1 MHLVQIPQFNRE
13 NLPALF
19 RIGGFVLI
27 TICPLMGWLLF
38 GGVEPYGRPHTEFPS
53 LRALI
58 EESKFDA
65 LGSAILDRSII
76 RRTAIQLQYSFD
88 FDVLHNLDTSLAL
101 SGKDGWLFVKDDFWG
116 GKCLDP
122 EQVRPLLTHVDAI
135 VSMAKAAGLHMVMSI
150 SPDKSSVFPEKLD
163 PANRRYWNCKK
174 ENGELWRRLSQVE
187 SPSLVDH
194 LVPLRAAKRERSPKL
209 YFKRDTHWT
218 PYGAAISFRQ
228 LVSKIFANADV
239 EHVPLRITGNADR
252 VTDLSRMLLL
262 HQKEQYDVVEDPIG
276 TMVQDKGR
284 AVFVHDSFYKTL
296 SDQIAQ
302 VFPNSLDLTYRD
314 QDRFASVL
322 KDADLVV
329 VNSVERSI
337 IWELKDGWLRG
348 DGPLMQAVLA
358 RNTAAAADCSNFR
371 SVKDD
376 NSQKQTGGQ
385 SSTVDEGQSIMVTVP
400 QLAKGISAC
409 LTLRLEDWSN
419 GLLELSLPKNAPG
432 ENEFTPG
439 RSVVY
444 PAGAGKT
451 IAMVLPEYVQGHA
464 VKINVPPGS
473 LLTEFELGERASPP
487 VAAKLSRD

>member
-1 MHLVQIPQFNRE
+1 M
-13 NLPALF
+13 
-19 RIGGFVLI
+19 
-27 TICPLMGWLLF
+27 
-38 GGVEPYGRPHTEFPS
+38 EPYGRPHTEFPS
-53 LRALI
+53 VRALI
-58 EESKFDA
+58 KESKFDA
-65 LGSAILDRSII
+65 LGSAILDRSIV

-88 FDVLHNLDTSLAL
+88 FDVLHNLDSSLAL

-135 VSMAKAAGLHMVMSI
+135 ISMAKAAGLHMVMSV
-150 SPDKSSVFPEKLD
+150 SPDKSSVFPEKLG

-174 ENGELWRRLSQVE
+174 ENGDVWRKLSQAE

-194 LVPLRAAKRERSPKL
+194 LIPLRAAKEDHSPKL
-209 YFKRDTHWT
+209 YFKRDSHWT

-239 EHVPLRITGNADR
+239 EQVPLEITGNADR

-262 HQKEQYDVVEDPIG
+262 HQREPYDVVEDPIG
-276 TMVQDKGR
+276 TVVQDRGR
-284 AVFVHDSFYKTL
+284 AVFIHDSFYEFL
-296 SDQIAQ
+296 ADQIAR
-302 VFPNSLDLTYRD
+302 VFPNSLNLTYVD

-337 IWELKDGWLRG
+337 IWELKGGWLRP

-358 RNTAAAADCSNFR
+358 RNTAAAASCSDFR
-371 SVKDD
+371 SVEDD
-376 NSQKQTGGQ
+376 INQKRTDGQASPLSQSAVG
-385 SSTVDEGQSIMVTVP
+385 EGQSVIVAVP
-400 QLAKGISAC
+400 QLSKGIAAC

-432 ENEFTPG
+432 ESEFTPG

-444 PAGAGKT
+444 PAEASKT
-451 IAMVLPEYVQGHA
+451 IALVLPEYVQG
-464 VKINVPPGS
+464 
-473 LLTEFELGERASPP
+473 TCR
-487 VAAKLSRD
+487 